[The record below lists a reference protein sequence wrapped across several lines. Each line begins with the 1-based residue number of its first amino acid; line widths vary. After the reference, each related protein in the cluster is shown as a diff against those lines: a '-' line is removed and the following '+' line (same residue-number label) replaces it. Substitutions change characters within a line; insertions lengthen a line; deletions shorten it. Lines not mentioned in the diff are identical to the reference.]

1 MNTSLLRKLWSVV
14 ESFPNNRLSNL
25 DDTCL
30 VRSLTDSLQSDPA
43 FDPCHLPAVNSYISA
58 RIPLIR
64 ELSQQ
69 L

>member
-1 MNTSLLRKLWSVV
+1 MDTSLLRQLWSVV
-14 ESFPNNRLSNL
+14 ESFPNHRLSKL

-30 VRSLTDSLQSDPA
+30 LRSLVDSLQSDPA
-43 FDPCHLPAVNSYISA
+43 FDPGNLPLVSKYIST

-69 L
+69 T

>member
-1 MNTSLLRKLWSVV
+1 MDTGLLRQLWSVV

-30 VRSLTDSLQSDPA
+30 LRSLTDSLRSDPS
-43 FDPCHLPAVNSYISA
+43 FDPGNLPLVSKYIST

-64 ELSQQ
+64 ELSEQG
-69 L
+69 